1 MKKDII
7 NTLGNAAFIDDCQKV
22 ANEVVELLREKNLS
36 YGNSLQNP
44 IGIFA
49 KGDDRTRLIRV
60 RIDDKLARF
69 ARGNMSFESEED
81 TIKDL
86 LGYLIPL
93 LVIMRQDASEA

>member
-1 MKKDII
+1 MKRQTMQDEQFMD
-7 NTLGNAAFIDDCQKV
+7 ACQEV

-49 KGDDRTRLIRV
+49 PGDDRTRTIRV

-81 TIKDL
+81 TVKDL

-93 LVIMRQDASEA
+93 LVIMREDACGA

>member
-7 NTLGNAAFIDDCQKV
+7 STLGNAAFIDDCQKV

-60 RIDDKLARF
+60 RIDDKLARM

-93 LVIMRQDASEA
+93 LVIMRQDA

>member
-1 MKKDII
+1 MKENKD
-7 NTLGNAAFIDDCQKV
+7 FIDACQEI

-60 RIDDKLARF
+60 RIDDKLARM

-93 LVIMRQDASEA
+93 LVVMREDACGA